1 MSTIN
6 IRIPDE
12 LAGRLGVLANQTGRT
27 KSYYIRQAIE
37 EKLEELE
44 DHYLAM
50 QSLENIATGK
60 SKVWTQQELEQE
72 NDLAN

>member
-12 LAGRLGVLANQTGRT
+12 LAGRLGVLAEQTGRP
-27 KSYYIRQAIE
+27 KSYYIRPTIE

-60 SKVWTQQELEQE
+60 SKVWTQEALEQE
-72 NDLAN
+72 HDLAD

>member
-12 LAGRLGVLANQTGRT
+12 LAGRLGMLADQTGRT

-72 NDLAN
+72 DDLAN